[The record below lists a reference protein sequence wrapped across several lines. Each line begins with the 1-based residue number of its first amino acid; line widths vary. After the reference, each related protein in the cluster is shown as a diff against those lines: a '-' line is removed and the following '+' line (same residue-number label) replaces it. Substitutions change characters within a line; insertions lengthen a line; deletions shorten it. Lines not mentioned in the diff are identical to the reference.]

1 MRKTPVAGALL
12 LILPLF
18 IACSTAPVGPDE
30 TSFNLSFDTEGGLDE
45 AVLAGQLLAFGSDR
59 AGFFNVFVIQGNG
72 SKQTQLTDVP
82 GYNARPNWS
91 HDGRKITFTACRVT
105 DFSCEIYVMNADGSG
120 QTNLTN
126 NFSDVGV
133 VPGRQAHRLRQ

>member
-82 GYNARPNWS
+82 AYNARPYWS
-91 HDGRKITFTACRVT
+91 PDGRKTRFTACRVT
-105 DFSCEIYVMNADGSG
+105 DFSYELYVMNAEASG
-120 QTNLTN
+120 QPSQPNT
-126 NFSDVGV
+126 
-133 VPGRQAHRLRQ
+133 